1 MYYWG
6 NQDTSIMFCEDKYK
20 EVSWIGEY
28 YNTLSS
34 LCYILVG
41 LFFLNSRVSK
51 VAQGVIWI
59 GVGSILLHGS
69 LRYYGQWVDEGAMIT
84 TSFWGLQH
92 IRPRIKDYFLIPL
105 LFIYFLFY
113 DLYIVFFFSFGAINV
128 YLIYTTLQKSSL
140 YGKLYCFF
148 FILGFICWLLDKF
161 ACFFVQPYHLHAYWH
176 LFSSV
181 AIFFALYELI

>member
-6 NQDTSIMFCEDKYK
+6 NQDTSVIFCEGKYR

-34 LCYILVG
+34 ICYILVG

-51 VAQGVIWI
+51 IAQGVIWI
-59 GVGSILLHGS
+59 GIGSILLHGT
-69 LRYYGQWVDEGAMIT
+69 LRYYGQWVDEGAMIV

-92 IRPRIKDYFLIPL
+92 IRPHVKDFFLFPL

-113 DLYIVFFFSFGAINV
+113 DLYIIFLFSFGVINI
-128 YLIYTTLQKSSL
+128 YLLYTTLQKSGIC
-140 YGKLYCFF
+140 GKLYILF
-148 FILGFICWLLDKF
+148 FIIAFICWLLDKF
-161 ACFFVQPYHLHAYWH
+161 ACSFMQSYQLHAYWH
-176 LFSSV
+176 LFSSI
-181 AIFFALYELI
+181 AIFFALWELI